1 MLRQWTIARSSR
13 SNPGSGGKPSIRGM
27 RITVSDIQGWLASG
41 VTREQIRD
49 EFPEITEED
58 IQAVLAFAANATSGV
73 SRPV

>member
-1 MLRQWTIARSSR
+1 
-13 SNPGSGGKPSIRGM
+13 M